1 MNKKLYWQ
9 IPLALLLIIGTIYI
23 ARQEHSKTYRH
34 AEGSIFGTIYHITY
48 EADRDLQPD
57 MVEALMRVDNSLSM
71 FNDSSVISRIN
82 RGEDVDLGKQRMF
95 VEVFQLAQTISK
107 ETNGAFDITV
117 APLVNAWGFG
127 FKNDTKPSPAAIDSL
142 RQFIGYQNVNIVNH
156 QVQKTDPRTMLD
168 CSAIAKGYGTDVVA
182 RLLRSKDVNNF
193 MIEIGGEVVVA
204 GKNDRGGPWRIGVT
218 KPTEDPEN
226 QNNEL
231 QAVLSLPYHNSTS
244 TSKHTLSAL
253 ATSGNYRNFYYKDGK
268 RYAHT
273 IDPRT
278 GYPVQHNI
286 LSATV
291 IAPNCATADAYAT
304 SFMVLGLDSAKQI
317 LAHHPELLAY
327 LIYTDEK
334 GQYATWQSDQLL
346 IDK

>member
-182 RLLRSKDVNNF
+182 RLLRSKDVSNF

-304 SFMVLGLDSAKQI
+304 SFMVLGLDSAKQV

-346 IDK
+346 IDM